1 MTSKNKTSQPDNTPA
16 AEDTSSDQKT
26 LDAQAAEAVDTA
38 GEKTDELEEVTD
50 PIAADMAAAD
60 EDYIMEIVSPIFP
73 GLDEDGEED
82 ETYSASDE
90 NSPEND
96 ADSTTDLEKI
106 VNDAALTQDLSAVET
121 RLKELE
127 ESTRE
132 HAEAEAAEAS
142 VKNAASAGNATSDD
156 EATSIKDVAD
166 TFSSYLRSRRR
177 ALFRFVRRYSLLS
190 AFLRF

>member
-26 LDAQAAEAVDTA
+26 LDAQAAETVDTA

-60 EDYIMEIVSPIFP
+60 EDYIMEVVSPIFP
-73 GLDEDGEED
+73 GLDEDEAALG
-82 ETYSASDE
+82 SDE
-90 NSPEND
+90 SSPEND
-96 ADSTTDLEKI
+96 ADNTTDLEKI
-106 VNDAALTQDLSAVET
+106 VNDAALTQDLSAVEA

-127 ESTRE
+127 ESAHE
-132 HAEAEAAEAS
+132 HAEAKATES
-142 VKNAASAGNATSDD
+142 PVKSADSAGDATSDD
-156 EATSIKDVAD
+156 DATSIKDVAD

-177 ALFRFVRRYSLLS
+177 AVCAGPACRP
-190 AFLRF
+190 

>member
-90 NSPEND
+90 NSPEIKQG
-96 ADSTTDLEKI
+96 SFK
-106 VNDAALTQDLSAVET
+106 SRPGVEP
-121 RLKELE
+121 R
-127 ESTRE
+127 
-132 HAEAEAAEAS
+132 AF
-142 VKNAASAGNATSDD
+142 TSDLLRR
-156 EATSIKDVAD
+156 
-166 TFSSYLRSRRR
+166 LRS
-177 ALFRFVRRYSLLS
+177 LYTQ
-190 AFLRF
+190 

>member
-1 MTSKNKTSQPDNTPA
+1 MTSKNKTSQPDNMPA
-16 AEDTSSDQKT
+16 TEDASSDQKT

-73 GLDEDGEED
+73 GLDEDEAAL
-82 ETYSASDE
+82 TSDE
-90 NSPEND
+90 SSPEND

-106 VNDAALTQDLSAVET
+106 VNDAALTQDLSAVEA

-127 ESTRE
+127 ESAHE
-132 HAEAEAAEAS
+132 HAESKAAEVPS
-142 VKNAASAGNATSDD
+142 KNAADASNATSDD
-156 EATSIKDVAD
+156 DATSIKDVAD

-177 ALFRFVRRYSLLS
+177 ALFRFVRR
-190 AFLRF
+190 